1 MSALRLLTAV
11 AIAAGGL
18 SAGVVGALPITAAQA
33 GAWNESGFNNCAE
46 GYEAQR
52 EDDYVSWYYGVRQ
65 CCISFGGA
73 WHEQQP
79 GKAPGCNPPSR
90 IVRVPPGVVVRLQLR
105 TQSSS
110 KGVLE
115 YRFEPRSR

>member
-1 MSALRLLTAV
+1 MSTLKISAAVVIATAST
-11 AIAAGGL
+11 L

-33 GAWNESGFNNCAE
+33 G
-46 GYEAQR
+46 
-52 EDDYVSWYYGVRQ
+52 
-65 CCISFGGA
+65 
-73 WHEQQP
+73 
-79 GKAPGCNPPSR
+79 K
-90 IVRVPPGVVVRLQLR
+90 PPGVVVRLQLR